1 MSKAIK
7 WAHYVGDFET
17 TVFEEQEYTE
27 VWASAV
33 VAFGS
38 EDVKILGSLPD
49 TLDYLKSLKQN
60 IMIYYHNL
68 KFDGYFILDYL
79 LRNKK
84 YKQGY
89 TGNGQGIE
97 WKKDSQLKANE
108 YKYLIS
114 DKMGQWYTITIN
126 LGGHLI
132 RFVDSLKLLPFTV
145 EKIGKDFKTK
155 HKKLSMKYE
164 GYRFAGC
171 YISPEEQEYIKNDV
185 LVVKEALEF
194 MYEQGHDKLTIG
206 SCCLSEYKAQYHR
219 IVYEELFPD
228 LTQIEI
234 DKTIYGTYTAD
245 EYIRRSYRGG
255 WCYLKRGCENTEY
268 NTGCVA
274 DVNSLYPSMM
284 SGESGNYYPVGKPY
298 FWSGNYIPNNLGGD
312 DTYYFIRIRC
322 RFYLKPN
329 HLPFIQIKH
338 NLLYRP
344 NECLETSDVYSER
357 TKQYHKYLR
366 DGEEIIPTQVEL
378 TLTQTDFILLQEH
391 YYLEDLTILDG
402 CYFQT
407 EKGIFDDYINKYKQ
421 IKLTSKGSMRALA
434 KLMLNNLYGKMASGT
449 DSDFKVGYIN
459 EEKDVISFNTVFADD
474 KKAGYI
480 PIGSAITS
488 YSRNFTIR
496 AAQANYN
503 NFIYADTDSIHCVCK
518 PSDIKGIKIDDNAFC
533 CWKIEAE
540 FDRAIYVRQKTYIEH
555 VIAEDCKPIEFPY
568 YNIKCAGMQNR
579 CKELLIKSMTGFKND
594 EEKEAFLQDKDEQ
607 EREFVLTPRTIKDF
621 KVGLVVPSKLRPR
634 RIRGGIVLEKT
645 TYKLLERK

>member
-1 MSKAIK
+1 M
-7 WAHYVGDFET
+7 
-17 TVFEEQEYTE
+17 
-27 VWASAV
+27 
-33 VAFGS
+33 
-38 EDVKILGSLPD
+38 
-49 TLDYLKSLKQN
+49 
-60 IMIYYHNL
+60 
-68 KFDGYFILDYL
+68 
-79 LRNKK
+79 
-84 YKQGY
+84 
-89 TGNGQGIE
+89 
-97 WKKDSQLKANE
+97 
-108 YKYLIS
+108 
-114 DKMGQWYTITIN
+114 
-126 LGGHLI
+126 
-132 RFVDSLKLLPFTV
+132 
-145 EKIGKDFKTK
+145 
-155 HKKLSMKYE
+155 
-164 GYRFAGC
+164 
-171 YISPEEQEYIKNDV
+171 
-185 LVVKEALEF
+185 
-194 MYEQGHDKLTIG
+194 
-206 SCCLSEYKAQYHR
+206 
-219 IVYEELFPD
+219 
-228 LTQIEI
+228 
-234 DKTIYGTYTAD
+234 
-245 EYIRRSYRGG
+245 
-255 WCYLKRGCENTEY
+255 
-268 NTGCVA
+268 
-274 DVNSLYPSMM
+274 
-284 SGESGNYYPVGKPY
+284 
-298 FWSGNYIPNNLGGD
+298 
-312 DTYYFIRIRC
+312 
-322 RFYLKPN
+322 
-329 HLPFIQIKH
+329 
-338 NLLYRP
+338 
-344 NECLETSDVYSER
+344 
-357 TKQYHKYLR
+357 R